1 MACQQALAVRI
12 RCNTLRA
19 MPARPIYFFGRNAS
33 MMALVGQQL
42 KAAGLNAHGFMD
54 EAQLV
59 AELEKGE
66 ARLLV
71 IGGGVEDA
79 PRERM
84 RAYCAK
90 HNVLMLEHFGGP
102 AALVENIGTVLG

>member
-1 MACQQALAVRI
+1 MASEWTLAVRV

-42 KAAGLNAHGFMD
+42 KAAGLNAQGFMD
-54 EAQLV
+54 EEQLV
-59 AELEKGE
+59 AELDKGE
-66 ARLLV
+66 VRLLV

-79 PRERM
+79 PRTRL
-84 RAYCAK
+84 RAYCAA

>member
-1 MACQQALAVRI
+1 MAAERALAVRF

-19 MPARPIYFFGRNAS
+19 MPTRPIFFFGRNAS
-33 MMALVGQQL
+33 MMALVSQQL
-42 KAAGLNAHGFMD
+42 KAAGLNAKGFMD
-54 EAQLV
+54 EEQLV
-59 AELEKGE
+59 AELGKGE
-66 ARLLV
+66 VRLLV
-71 IGGGVEDA
+71 LGGGVEEA